1 MQPFFETGLS
11 EMMGF
16 WLSISGST
24 AFSGFFFFTGDS
36 LPLASLRLLVSP
48 LQLMTASM
56 WQVLKKQDVMN
67 YWKVAEFVSL
77 VVDMVPELLMCKHRT
92 QLNLGLRVRVSTNA
106 SFLLV
111 FFVFFLNK
119 ALGSSP
125 SWMQINYMISE
136 LCCEQRAFL
145 LFFFPSTVYS

>member
-1 MQPFFETGLS
+1 
-11 EMMGF
+11 MGF
-16 WLSISGST
+16 WLSINGST
-24 AFSGFFFFTGDS
+24 DFSGFFFFTGDS

-77 VVDMVPELLMCKHRT
+77 VVDMVPELLMCKYRT
-92 QLNLGLRVRVSTNA
+92 QLNLGLRARVSTND
-106 SFLLV
+106 SYFKK
-111 FFVFFLNK
+111 NK

-125 SWMQINYMISE
+125 SWMQINYMTSK

-145 LFFFPSTVYS
+145 LFFFPLNSIFLNCVEMKTL